1 MVVGYDCW
9 CYLLA
14 GTCSILYSVHKLAI
28 LSPLRVA
35 EGGGGRGGDDF
46 TVCRFFAQQ

>member
-35 EGGGGRGGDDF
+35 EGGGGGGDDF